1 LKKGHEILEIPRA
14 SGILEYTC
22 RNRRRRERNMVRYAV
37 GIDLG
42 GTFLKGGI
50 VSERGELLEMQ
61 TTPSEA
67 AKGPERILEN
77 LLSTASLLLERAKEK
92 GVEPAGIGVVSPG
105 VIDPAFG
112 GIAGGAENLPG
123 WEKVPFMRLMDERFG
138 LPVSAHNDVT
148 SHVLGEARFG
158 AGRGK
163 RNIVMASF
171 GTGIGGGIIV
181 DGVLCSGAIGY
192 AGEIGHIAV
201 HAGGHTCAC
210 GTKGCWEEY
219 ASIRGILRIARSVI
233 ALSSI
238 ARPKS
243 SQWETVRPE
252 SAEAAAER
260 SELARITGDGPELT
274 LEAIFEAARRGD
286 GIALRIVDEVGRETA
301 VGIGGLINVFNPE
314 VFIVGGGVAAA
325 DSASGDRCFDAIK
338 KHLPEWTLKFSLRSV
353 ELVKARL
360 GYEAGI
366 VGASVLVFEGIN
378 AYRRGAVPKKRSKG
392 H

>member
-1 LKKGHEILEIPRA
+1 
-14 SGILEYTC
+14 
-22 RNRRRRERNMVRYAV
+22 MDRYAV

-50 VSERGELLEMQ
+50 VSERGELLEMR
-61 TTPSEA
+61 TTPSEV

-77 LLSTASLLLERAKEK
+77 LLSTARLLVASAKGK
-92 GVEPAGIGVVSPG
+92 GVDPAGIGVVSPG
-105 VIDPAFG
+105 VIDPLFG

-123 WEKVPFMRLMDERFG
+123 WEKIPFMRTMDERFG

-148 SHVLGEARFG
+148 SHVLGESRFG
-158 AGRGK
+158 AGKGK

-181 DGVLCSGAIGY
+181 DGALYSGAIGY

-219 ASIRGILRIARSVI
+219 ASIRGIQRIARSAIARAVI
-233 ALSSI
+233 ARSSI
-238 ARPKS
+238 AR
-243 SQWETVRPE
+243 
-252 SAEAAAER
+252 SAITR
-260 SELARITGDGPELT
+260 SETTRLAGDGPELT
-274 LEAIFEAARRGD
+274 PEAIFEAARRGD
-286 GIALRIVDEVGRETA
+286 ETALAIVDEIGRETA

-325 DSASGDRCFDAIK
+325 GSASGDHYFDAIK

-353 ELVKARL
+353 EIVKARL

-366 VGASVLVFEGIN
+366 IGASVLVFEEIN
-378 AYRRGAVPKKRSKG
+378 RYRRGGGR
-392 H
+392 